1 MSLKKGDRVEW
12 IQGPETKYGVVFRGG
27 KRPTVYIDGGIHSV
41 KGGAG
46 AFSLS
51 NHPLPVDEPSPMDKW
66 GVKSYKDSGMGEETA
81 HFQATIT
88 LNGKVVIYARNQGRG
103 GCNMYD
109 QDFKNG
115 VERSILA
122 DFAADAKAWG
132 EQFGSPY
139 NFELEDTW
147 LDWAA
152 HDKIYGKLAVDY
164 FKKMAESHKA
174 MMGG

>member
-1 MSLKKGDRVEW
+1 MTIKKGDRVEW

-27 KRPTVYIDGGIHSV
+27 KRPTVYVDGGIHSV
-41 KGGAG
+41 KGAAG

-51 NHPLPVDEPSPMDKW
+51 NHPLPADEPSVMDKW
-66 GVKSYKDSGMGEETA
+66 DVKSYKDYGMGEETA

-88 LNGKVVIYARNQGRG
+88 LNGKVVIYARNQGCG
-103 GCNMYD
+103 GCNMYTPIYG
-109 QDFKNG
+109 G
-115 VERSILA
+115 VDRSILD

-139 NFELEDTW
+139 DFEMTDTW

-152 HDKIYGKLAVDY
+152 NEKIYGKKAVDY
-164 FKKMAESHKA
+164 FKKMTADHKA